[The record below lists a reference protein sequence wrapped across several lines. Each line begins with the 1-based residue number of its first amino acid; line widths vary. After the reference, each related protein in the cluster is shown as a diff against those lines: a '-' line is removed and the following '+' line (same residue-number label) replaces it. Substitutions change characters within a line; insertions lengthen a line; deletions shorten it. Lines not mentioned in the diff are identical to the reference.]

1 MDDAPPARDRPRM
14 NQSRIEGRRTPRA
27 AAAPAALFAA
37 FLSAVAL
44 AAVLAPAT
52 AAAEELSGYTGAE
65 LYGRFC
71 GSCHGAG
78 GRGDGPV
85 AATMK
90 VEVPDLTRLARR
102 PGGFPEE
109 QVRRI
114 IDGRE
119 VIAAHG
125 RRSMPVWGYEFAS
138 ATVAEPDA
146 GAAEAAKLIERI
158 LAHLRTLQRPPLAPP
173 GGGR

>member
-1 MDDAPPARDRPRM
+1 MDGARRARDRPRM
-14 NQSRIEGRRTPRA
+14 NHTLIQRRGGTGA
-27 AAAPAALFAA
+27 AATLAVLLAAGLSAAAL
-37 FLSAVAL
+37 L
-44 AAVLAPAT
+44 PAT
-52 AAAEELSGYTGAE
+52 AVAEELSSYTGAE

-125 RRSMPVWGYEFAS
+125 RRSMPVWGYEFAG

-146 GAAEAAKLIERI
+146 GAAEAAALIER
-158 LAHLRTLQRPPLAPP
+158 LVAHLRTLQRPPLAPA
-173 GGGR
+173 GGSAGR

>member
-1 MDDAPPARDRPRM
+1 MDGARAARDRPPM
-14 NQSRIEGRRTPRA
+14 NDTRIHGRR
-27 AAAPAALFAA
+27 
-37 FLSAVAL
+37 
-44 AAVLAPAT
+44 AT
-52 AAAEELSGYTGAE
+52 AAASTLWLLLAAGPLAGPSHAEELAGYTGAE

-102 PGGFPEE
+102 PGGFPAE
-109 QVRRI
+109 QLRRI

-138 ATVAEPDA
+138 ATASEPDA
-146 GAAEAAKLIERI
+146 GAAEAATLIERLI
-158 LAHLRTLQRPPLAPP
+158 SHLRTMQRPPLAPA

>member
-1 MDDAPPARDRPRM
+1 MDGARRARDRPRM
-14 NQSRIEGRRTPRA
+14 NHTLMKGRRA
-27 AAAPAALFAA
+27 AGSAALLALLVAA
-37 FLSAVAL
+37 GL
-44 AAVLAPAT
+44 AAGPAQ
-52 AAAEELSGYTGAE
+52 AEELASYTGAE

-125 RRSMPVWGYEFAS
+125 RRSMPVWGYEFAG

-146 GAAEAAKLIERI
+146 GAAEAAALIER
-158 LAHLRTLQRPPLAPP
+158 LVAHLRTLQRPPLAPA
-173 GGGR
+173 GGSAGR

>member
-1 MDDAPPARDRPRM
+1 MDDSPPARDRPRM
-14 NQSRIEGRRTPRA
+14 NHSRIHGRRVLR
-27 AAAPAALFAA
+27 APATRTALFAA
-37 FLSAVAL
+37 MLAAAAL
-44 AAVLAPAT
+44 ALAPSRAT
-52 AAAEELSGYTGAE
+52 AEELAGYTGAE

-90 VEVPDLTRLARR
+90 VEVPDLTRLSRR

-119 VIAAHG
+119 TLAAHG

-146 GAAEAAKLIERI
+146 GAAEAAALIER
-158 LAHLRTLQRPPLAPP
+158 LVAHLRTMQRPPLPPP

>member
-1 MDDAPPARDRPRM
+1 MTRHTQPAALAALLVV
-14 NQSRIEGRRTPRA
+14 TLA
-27 AAAPAALFAA
+27 AAAFAPAA
-37 FLSAVAL
+37 
-44 AAVLAPAT
+44 
-52 AAAEELSGYTGAE
+52 AAAEELAGYTGAE

-109 QVRRI
+109 QLRRI

-119 VIAAHG
+119 VLAAHG

-138 ATVAEPDA
+138 ATASEPDA
-146 GAAEAAKLIERI
+146 GAAEAATLIERLI
-158 LAHLRTLQRPPLAPP
+158 AHLRSMQRPPLAPA